1 MKNTMLGLFR
11 RAVRP
16 VACDTA
22 ALGTGAVALRMP
34 DGAAVPPRCVGVV
47 ADKGGSTR
55 RLGEGER
62 IVLAC
67 HESAFCFHPG
77 PYTVDLLPYA
87 AAPELGLRFSFAV
100 DSPDPRIT
108 QQRFDLYLMS
118 EAPDGVPLCGFGAAI
133 EAALQHELAL
143 GNMDLPPCTSL
154 EEWNA
159 FRAALNQL
167 CYMRFGVTIEDCVP
181 VDLGERVDYAAL
193 LLARA
198 IQAPLPHAAANEP
211 EPISAPISADTC
223 QRDAPAL
230 RRLFLELPGVM
241 CALRLSVLPAGPAQ
255 FRQQQALLQ
264 RLDQVSLSVATMPAL
279 ELSGPSQPLD
289 QHRQRERARDTVRA
303 CAALDE
309 AWALLARLQ
318 LAPAEQIDALFAD
331 ADRIVANLEFHCQAR
346 RLALPDS
353 EEA

>member
-1 MKNTMLGLFR
+1 MLGLFR
-11 RAVRP
+11 RAARP

-22 ALGTGAVALRMP
+22 ALGAGAVALRVP
-34 DGAAVPPRCVGVV
+34 GGAAVPPGCVGVV

-55 RLGEGER
+55 RLGQGER

-67 HESAFCFHPG
+67 HETAFCFHPG

-87 AAPELGLRFSFAV
+87 GAPELGLRLSFAV

-118 EAPDGVPLCGFGAAI
+118 EAVDGVPLCGFGAAI
-133 EAALQHELAL
+133 EGALQHELAL

-154 EEWNA
+154 DEWNT

-167 CYMRFGVTIEDCVP
+167 CYMRFGVTIDDCVP
-181 VDLGERVDYAAL
+181 VDLGDRVDYAAL

-198 IQAPLPHAAANEP
+198 IEAPLHHAAAVEP
-211 EPISAPISADTC
+211 EPTGASVLTDRC
-223 QRDAPAL
+223 ERDAPAL

-279 ELSGPSQPLD
+279 DLSGPSQPLD
-289 QHRQRERARDTVRA
+289 QHRQRERARETVRA

-318 LAPAEQIDALFAD
+318 LAPAEQVDALFAD